1 MIILI
6 DVKNLALYRG
16 GIAHWFSPL
25 LVTWIKQRQDLQFLL
40 IGPELNLGFLPDT
53 DNWEYKKICWPEWLP
68 RPLRHPFY
76 DNVLF
81 PWMVARV
88 RPDRIMSPY
97 HDVRMPTRI
106 PSCICVHDLCFD
118 ELAEVYPQHIRAYY
132 LSLLRRNLRKAS
144 SVLTVSE
151 TTRNKLSERYAI
163 APNKIAVVYNTLPDS
178 FREVVDLNDV
188 QAFHG
193 RYAQNGILLFYAGGS
208 EFRKNVSNLAKAF
221 LIFLEKNPRA
231 RLLVTGESN
240 QRWETV
246 FSELGPKLSEAVIF
260 SGKLTDR
267 DLHVAYRAAD
277 AVVYPSLCE
286 GFGRVCLEAMGT
298 GTPLACSDLP
308 VMQEVSGRY
317 AHYFDPT
324 KPASIASSI
333 KAALDEGRKEA
344 YIDPRFE
351 RESVEREFLRA
362 MNQFVGRK

>member
-1 MIILI
+1 MRILI

-25 LVTWIKQRQDLQFLL
+25 LVAWINQRTDLQFLL
-40 IGPELNLGFLPDT
+40 TGPELNLGFLPDT
-53 DNWEYKKICWPEWLP
+53 GNWEYKKISWPEWLP

-81 PWMVARV
+81 PWMVARM

-118 ELAEVYPQHIRAYY
+118 ELAAVYPRRIRAYY
-132 LSLLRRNLRKAS
+132 LNLLRCNLRKAS

-151 TTRNKLSERYAI
+151 TTRNKLSDRYAI
-163 APNKIAVVYNTLPDS
+163 APDNISVVYNTLPDS
-178 FREVVDLNDV
+178 FREFVDLNDV

-208 EFRKNVSNLAKAF
+208 EYRKNVTNLAKAF
-221 LIFLEKNPRA
+221 LIFLENNPRA
-231 RLLVTGESN
+231 HLLVTGDSN
-240 QRWETV
+240 QRWETI

-260 SGKLTDR
+260 AGKLSDH

-277 AVVYPSLCE
+277 IVVYPSLCE

-308 VMQEVSGRY
+308 VMQEVSGQY
-317 AHYFDPT
+317 AHYFEPT
-324 KPASIASSI
+324 QPASIASSI
-333 KAALDEGRKEA
+333 QAALDEGRKKA
-344 YIDPRFE
+344 YVDPRFE
-351 RESVEREFLRA
+351 RENVEAAFLKA
-362 MNQFVGRK
+362 MDQFVNI